1 MPAISVSNLRRVFVH
16 AHVYYPELWPR
27 LREALENIV
36 DVDCDLCVTMVEEHA
51 CLGGLCEEICAFK
64 PDVQIRVVENCGW
77 DIWPFLDTLAR
88 TPLACYDYVV
98 KLHTKRDY
106 PTTKF
111 INWFPMRGVRWR
123 EHLLA
128 FLRTP
133 ETFRQCLQAF
143 EGDPR
148 LGMVAD
154 FRLIRD
160 ERRDAA
166 FFRDACT
173 ELLARLDL
181 PRRPF
186 SSVPGTMF
194 MARATLLEPLKA
206 FANAEA
212 FDSSDRSVQN
222 GFAHQMER
230 LFGALAAAQGCTIED
245 VWTPLPRQRLG
256 HALAQ
261 IFGRLSYFLY
271 QDAITSSGHRLVKI
285 CRIPVWRC
293 QI

>member
-1 MPAISVSNLRRVFVH
+1 MHIFYPA
-16 AHVYYPELWPR
+16 LWPR
-27 LREALENIV
+27 LREALENISGV
-36 DVDCDLCVTMVEEHA
+36 EWDLCVTLVGEHVS
-51 CLGGLCEEICAFK
+51 LSEDILTFK
-64 PDVQIRVVENCGW
+64 PDAQIRVVENRGW

-88 TPLACYDYVV
+88 TPLDRYDYVV

-111 INWFPMRGVRWR
+111 INWFPMHGVRWR
-123 EHLLA
+123 EHLLS
-128 FLRTP
+128 FLQTP
-133 ETFRQCLQAF
+133 ETFRQCLRAF
-143 EGDPR
+143 EENPH

-160 ERRDAA
+160 ERHDET

-194 MARATLLEPLKA
+194 MARAALLAPLKA
-206 FANAEA
+206 LATTEA
-212 FDSSDRSVQN
+212 FDASNRSVQN

-230 LFGALAAAQGCTIED
+230 LFGALVYAQGCTVED
-245 VWTPLPRQRLG
+245 AWTPLSRQCAQR
-256 HALAQ
+256 ALAQ
-261 IFGRLSYFLY
+261 VLGRLSYFFY
-271 QDAITSSGHRLVKI
+271 QDAITSSGHRIVKI
-285 CRIPVWRC
+285 GRIPVRRTPC
-293 QI
+293 P